1 MSQTQSDL
9 SARFTQ
15 AFVYAQQLHGQ
26 QFRKGGSIPY
36 LSHLMSVAALVLED
50 NGTEEDAIAAL
61 LHDAVEDQGGH
72 KTLEEI
78 RVQFG
83 DTIAGYVD
91 ALSDA
96 RETPKPPWRQRKLQ
110 YFQQLREAP
119 SPVLHIAIADKLHNA
134 RSIVL
139 DSEGCGARIW
149 ERFKTGKS
157 GTIWYYRTFIQL
169 CQEQGCTSRHL
180 PELSQLVN
188 RLKAIPEASA
198 GE

>member
-1 MSQTQSDL
+1 MSQDQIGL

-15 AFVYAQQLHGQ
+15 AFAYAQQLHANQ
-26 QFRKGGSIPY
+26 YRKGGSIPY

-61 LHDAVEDQGGH
+61 LHDAVEDQGGVE
-72 KTLEEI
+72 TLEHI
-78 RVQFG
+78 RGQFG

-96 RETPKPPWRQRKLQ
+96 RGTPKPPWRQRKLQ
-110 YFQQLREAP
+110 YFQQLRKAP
-119 SPVLHIAIADKLHNA
+119 PSVLHIAISDKLHNA

-139 DSEGCGARIW
+139 DSEGYGDRIW

-157 GTIWYYRTFIQL
+157 GTIWYYRTFMQL

-180 PELSQLVN
+180 PELSLVVS
-188 RLKAIPEASA
+188 RLESIPEK
-198 GE
+198 GFEE